1 MVTEGHRL
9 GRLQVGETG
18 KDGIGFFLGPVEQ
31 TADQRRKASVHAVD
45 GVPHPEPEIG
55 RDLVIA
61 RAPGVQPPGGFADDF
76 LEPSLDVHMDVFE
89 LSPECE
95 KTLSDLFGYRGEA
108 VVDGRRVRLRDDPLL
123 GQHPGMGARAVDIL
137 LRHALVDVDRG
148 VDRLHHRIGSAG
160 EATAPHAVSAVV
172 GGPQARGNTMVW
184 TNLHDQQL

>member
-1 MVTEGHRL
+1 MRKA
-9 GRLQVGETG
+9 G
-18 KDGIGFFLGPVEQ
+18 KDGVGFLLGPVEQ
-31 TADQRRKASVHAVD
+31 TTDQRREACVHAVD
-45 GVPHPEPEIG
+45 GIPDPEPEIG
-55 RDLVIA
+55 RHLIIA
-61 RAPGVQPPGGFADDF
+61 RAPGVQPPGRFADDF
-76 LEPSLDVHMDVFE
+76 LQPSLDVHMDVFE

-108 VVDGRRVRLRDDPLL
+108 VVDGCRVCFRDDPLL

-148 VDRLHHRIGSAG
+148 VDRLHYRVGSAG
-160 EATAPHAVSAVV
+160 EATAPHAVGAVV